1 LNPEELAQ
9 KYGGEISD
17 YYTGKRKQELPEH
30 DNKNLQD
37 IYQQQVKPKNNKTIL
52 LNKDIT
58 RFKPE

>member
-9 KYGGEISD
+9 KYGGDISD
-17 YYTGKRKQELPEH
+17 YYTGKQKQQPPGQ
-30 DNKNLQD
+30 DDKNLQD
-37 IYQQQVKPKNNKTIL
+37 IYKQQVKPKNNKSIL